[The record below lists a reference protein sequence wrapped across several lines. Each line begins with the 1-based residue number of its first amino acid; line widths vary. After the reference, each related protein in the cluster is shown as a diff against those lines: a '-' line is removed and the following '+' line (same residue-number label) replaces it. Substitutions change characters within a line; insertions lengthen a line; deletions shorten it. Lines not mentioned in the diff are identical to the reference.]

1 MEERTAF
8 FQSEVTVDA
17 AYLRRTWSNYGK
29 LARARWI
36 LALFPLVCIIY
47 LAAQHA
53 RGGYTSLGIF
63 VLAVILLLF
72 AVALPR
78 LVVGQ
83 MLGDYRKYRSDGLR
97 RVALLDDGVET
108 TLVKYGSTVFNA
120 YGEFQRVEEDDKG
133 WYLIRPDRRLIIP
146 KGTTLQGD
154 PAKVRAFLEERLAV
168 CREALEEAEEV
179 PEEE

>member
-36 LALFPLVCIIY
+36 LALFPLICIIY

-63 VLAVILLLF
+63 ALAVILLLF

-83 MLGDYRKYRSDGLR
+83 MLGER
-97 RVALLDDGVET
+97 RGPGGRIKKA
-108 TLVKYGSTVFNA
+108 
-120 YGEFQRVEEDDKG
+120 
-133 WYLIRPDRRLIIP
+133 DRG
-146 KGTTLQGD
+146 GTHFIG
-154 PAKVRAFLEERLAV
+154 PAPV
-168 CREALEEAEEV
+168 CF
-179 PEEE
+179 

>member
-36 LALFPLVCIIY
+36 LALFPLVCIVY

-63 VLAVILLLF
+63 VPGGDFAAVRRRP
-72 AVALPR
+72 AAA
-78 LVVGQ
+78 G
-83 MLGDYRKYRSDGLR
+83 GGTDAGGLQ
-97 RVALLDDGVET
+97 D
-108 TLVKYGSTVFNA
+108 STA
-120 YGEFQRVEEDDKG
+120 PTASGG
-133 WYLIRPDRRLIIP
+133 
-146 KGTTLQGD
+146 
-154 PAKVRAFLEERLAV
+154 
-168 CREALEEAEEV
+168 
-179 PEEE
+179 

>member
-17 AYLRRTWSNYGK
+17 AYLRRTWSK
-29 LARARWI
+29 
-36 LALFPLVCIIY
+36 
-47 LAAQHA
+47 QHA

-97 RVALLDDGVET
+97 RVTLLDDGVET
-108 TLVKYGSTVFNA
+108 TLVKYDSTVFNT
-120 YGEFQRVEEDDKG
+120 YSEFQRVEEDDKG

-168 CREALEEAEEV
+168 CREALEGDEEP